1 MLRRFRNVNLLMCIA
16 ELLVGILL
24 LIDPA
29 GFTGAIITL
38 LGVLLIVKGAVDI
51 AHYFQINQRVAAEGH
66 LLTSGLLFASAG
78 LFCVIRSDWFIRVF
92 PILTMFYGI
101 LILLSAFQKIQ
112 WTVDLRRMGVS
123 RWYIALISAVCSLVL
138 AVIVLTNL
146 VATTAAMWMLIGIAL
161 IVEAALDILALLFQR
176 GL

>member
-1 MLRRFRNVNLLMCIA
+1 MLKNFRNVNWLTCIV

-29 GFTGAIITL
+29 GLTGTIIMVLGIL
-38 LGVLLIVKGAVDI
+38 LVLKGVLNIIG
-51 AHYFQINQRVAAEGH
+51 YFRLNQTVASEGQ
-66 LLTSGLLFASAG
+66 LLTSGLLLVTAG
-78 LFCVIRSDWFIRVF
+78 LFCVIRSDWFFKAF
-92 PILTMFYGI
+92 PILTVFYGV

-112 WTVDLRRMGVS
+112 WTVDLRRLGVS
-123 RWYIALISAVCSLVL
+123 RWYIALISALCSLML

-146 VATTAAMWMLIGIAL
+146 VATTTALWMLIGITL
-161 IVEAALDILALLFQR
+161 IVEAALDIAALLFQR

>member
-1 MLRRFRNVNLLMCIA
+1 MLRRFRNVNLFMCIA

-38 LGVLLIVKGAVDI
+38 LGILLVIKGALNI
-51 AHYFQINQRVAAEGH
+51 IGYFRESQRVAAEGH

-78 LFCVIRSDWFIRVF
+78 LFCVIRSDWFFRAF

-176 GL
+176 GF

>member
-1 MLRRFRNVNLLMCIA
+1 MLRRFRNVNLWMCIA

-38 LGVLLIVKGAVDI
+38 LGVLLFIKGMLNI
-51 AHYFQINQRVAAEGH
+51 IGYFRENQRIAAEGQ
-66 LLTSGLLFASAG
+66 LLTSGLLFVSAG
-78 LFCVIRSDWFIRVF
+78 LFCMIRSDWFIRVF

-161 IVEAALDILALLFQR
+161 IVEAVLDILALLFQR